1 MKIIAPTLRIKILGL
16 AILMFLLS
24 VLIVVFAVL
33 NSKALNNRD
42 NKRQLIIFML
52 EARKNEKDFF
62 IKRDLQYALKVERAI
77 AAFDSTLLLYKDAPG
92 VKEMKFAMDNYA
104 HSFEKVVTKIRE
116 RGLNENQGVEGQF
129 REVVHLVEKMT
140 QAAGEKD
147 LLIALLQAR
156 RSEKDFF
163 LRNKPEYVAKVSNA
177 VDSFVS
183 RTSSPELKLLMYNYR
198 SAFNNVVKITGNVDS
213 VKKVFNVSISKIEP
227 LVDAMVVQEE
237 KEAKASQNYMLITIC
252 ASLLLGIILSLVLS
266 RSITKPLIHLQNAAD
281 SITRGNYNVSFETDK
296 QGEIG
301 KLSRAFNSM
310 VESIKKGIEEVRHKS
325 AEAEKAALASENKT
339 NEALA
344 LINNTKDFIWS
355 VDAQYRI
362 ITANKIFVQSVKR
375 EYAIDLETGL
385 SAVDFLP
392 ERVRKTFTGFYDRA
406 LMGEQFTVENCDD
419 FTVTYVDVEVSFN
432 PIVTEDNQIIGVAV
446 FSRDISERKLSQEII
461 ATSEKRLSSL
471 INNTK
476 DEAIISIDK
485 NYCLVVYNE
494 ACKNMLQ
501 RVTGKIIY
509 EGMNMLELMH
519 PRLRPV
525 FKEHFDKVFAGER
538 FTEVLENQRLKD
550 MLFVEL
556 NYNPICDSENKITGI
571 AIFARNITEN
581 KLAEIELQK
590 AKEKAETANVAKSQF
605 LANMSHE
612 IRTPING
619 VIGLSEI
626 IETDY
631 EHDELLKKYAGMIKQ
646 SGQRLLNTISA
657 ILDISKIESGKTQVK
672 LSRFNIVSVIE
683 DNLSLLKPLA
693 EKKNI
698 VIQFEKKTSEKMV
711 CLDENVTHQILNNI
725 IGNAIKFTNE
735 GGICV
740 GLSKDAES
748 GMVVISVADTGIGM
762 SSQFIKNKLFQKFE
776 QESKGNGRKYEG
788 SGLGLSITKTLVEI
802 LGGSIIVNSEVG
814 KGTTIIISF
823 AQNKKDELPYIQSPP
838 KQLLHEQ

>member
-1 MKIIAPTLRIKILGL
+1 MKIIESTLRIKILGL

-24 VLIVVFAVL
+24 ALIVVFAVL
-33 NSKALNNRD
+33 NSAALNNRD
-42 NKRQLIIFML
+42 NKRQLIISML

-62 IKRDLQYALKVERAI
+62 AKRDTLYAVKVEKAV
-77 AAFDSTLLLYKDAPG
+77 AAFDSTLLLYKDTPG
-92 VKEMKFAMDNYA
+92 IHEMKIAMDDYA
-104 HSFEKVVTKIRE
+104 HSFETVVNKIKE

-140 QAAGEKD
+140 QDAGEKD
-147 LLIALLQAR
+147 LLIAMLQAR

-163 LRNKPEYVAKVSNA
+163 LRNKPEYVAKVHNA
-177 VDSFVS
+177 VDSFES
-183 RTSSPELKLLMYNYR
+183 KTNDAELKLLMYNYR
-198 SAFNNVVKITGNVDS
+198 SAFNNVVKITGDVDS
-213 VKKVFNVSISKIEP
+213 VKKVFNGSISKIEP
-227 LVDAMVVQEE
+227 LVNAMVLQEE
-237 KEAKASQNYMLITIC
+237 EEAKASQEYMLLTIC
-252 ASLLLGIILSLVLS
+252 ASLLLGIILSLILS
-266 RSITKPLIHLQNAAD
+266 RSITKPLTHLQLAAD
-281 SITRGNYNVSFETDK
+281 SITKGNYNISFETDK

-301 KLSRAFNSM
+301 KLSTAFNSM
-310 VESIKKGIEEVRHKS
+310 VESIKKGIEEVKRKS
-325 AEAEKAALASENKT
+325 DEAEKAAIVAENKT

-355 VDAQYRI
+355 VDAHYRI

-375 EYAIDLETGL
+375 EHGIDLETGM
-385 SAVDFLP
+385 SALDFLP
-392 ERVRKTFTGFYDRA
+392 ERVKKTFTGFYNRA
-406 LMGEQFTVENCDD
+406 LMGEQFMVENCDD

-432 PIVTEDNQIIGVAV
+432 PIVTEDNEIIGVAV

-476 DEAIISIDK
+476 DEAIVSIDK
-485 NYCLVVYNE
+485 NYCLVVFNE
-494 ACKNMLQ
+494 ACKNMLF

-519 PRLRPV
+519 PRIKPV
-525 FKEHFDKVFAGER
+525 FKKHFDKVFVGER

-550 MLFVEL
+550 LLFVEL
-556 NYNPICDSENKITGI
+556 NYNPIYDSENKITGI

-631 EHDELLKKYAGMIKQ
+631 EHDELLKKYGGMIKQ

-672 LSRFNIVSVIE
+672 LSRFNIASVIE
-683 DNLSLLKPLA
+683 DNLNLLKPLA

-698 VIQFEKKTSEKMV
+698 FIKFEKNASGTIV
-711 CLDENVTHQILNNI
+711 YLDENITHQILNNI
-725 IGNAIKFTNE
+725 IGNAIKFTNQGE
-735 GGICV
+735 ICV
-740 GLSKDAES
+740 GLNLDPETN
-748 GMVVISVADTGIGM
+748 MVTISVSDTGIGM
-762 SSQFIKNKLFQKFE
+762 SMEFIKNKLFQKFE

-788 SGLGLSITKTLVEI
+788 SGLGLSITKTLVEV
-802 LGGSIIVNSEVG
+802 LGGNIVVKSEVG
-814 KGTTIIISF
+814 KGTTITIYF
-823 AQNKKDELPYIQSPP
+823 AHYQAEPEDTYFT
-838 KQLLHEQ
+838 KQPLLHEQ